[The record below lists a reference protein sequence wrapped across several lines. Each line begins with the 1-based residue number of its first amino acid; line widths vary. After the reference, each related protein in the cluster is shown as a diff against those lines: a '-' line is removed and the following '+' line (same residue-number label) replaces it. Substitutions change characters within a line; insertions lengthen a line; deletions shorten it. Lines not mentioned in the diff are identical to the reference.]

1 MRYITLPRWA
11 SIGNWKTYNYQVL
24 RRQMSK
30 WRRAHL
36 SDPMAANHKRK
47 HDFEGQ
53 EMVPMELKIWVVNGE
68 ENEIMGAAVRRFC
81 GQGIDIGKS
90 IKSDAMV
97 HCTQLTEVFYLSQH
111 TMRHVGNIPV
121 DLFSLCK
128 PGRVQQSY
136 SMEEIWG
143 SHGPWWVPSQDDIT
157 GPPQQATTFTNWGR
171 QQYNGEMTCWQL
183 HSFNFYYMSP
193 PIATSDE
200 SWSL

>member
-1 MRYITLPRWA
+1 M
-11 SIGNWKTYNYQVL
+11 
-24 RRQMSK
+24 
-30 WRRAHL
+30 
-36 SDPMAANHKRK
+36 
-47 HDFEGQ
+47 
-53 EMVPMELKIWVVNGE
+53 VNGE

-136 SMEEIWG
+136 SMGGSGGAMVPCECPVRMKSLGHPSKLPHLPIEEDNNIM
-143 SHGPWWVPSQDDIT
+143 
-157 GPPQQATTFTNWGR
+157 
-171 QQYNGEMTCWQL
+171 EK
-183 HSFNFYYMSP
+183 
-193 PIATSDE
+193 
-200 SWSL
+200 

>member
-1 MRYITLPRWA
+1 M
-11 SIGNWKTYNYQVL
+11 
-24 RRQMSK
+24 
-30 WRRAHL
+30 
-36 SDPMAANHKRK
+36 
-47 HDFEGQ
+47 
-53 EMVPMELKIWVVNGE
+53 VNGE

-143 SHGPWWVPSQDDIT
+143 SHGPW
-157 GPPQQATTFTNWGR
+157 
-171 QQYNGEMTCWQL
+171 
-183 HSFNFYYMSP
+183 
-193 PIATSDE
+193 
-200 SWSL
+200 